1 MKILSLFALIAQF
14 LPFSV
19 FTDPVKLDVR
29 IPENSKGLLTLVLY
43 SSSEK
48 FLGENGT
55 LYTFELPP
63 SKTQFE
69 IDLGDLSPATYALV
83 AFIDE
88 NGNGQMDKKL
98 LGIPKEPI
106 GFSEA
111 KMQLFGPPSF
121 EKASFKVPTKSSIE
135 LVIERH

>member
-1 MKILSLFALIAQF
+1 MKILAFLVALAQL
-14 LPFSV
+14 LPVSV
-19 FTDPVKLDVR
+19 FADPVKLHVSV
-29 IPENSKGLLTLVLY
+29 PKNSSGVLTIVVY
-43 SSSEK
+43 TRPAD
-48 FLGENGT
+48 FLGENGK
-55 LYTFELPP
+55 LYTFELPH

-69 IDLGDLSPATYALV
+69 IDLGNLSPATYALV
-83 AFIDE
+83 GFIDE
-88 NGNGQMDKKL
+88 NGNGQLDKKL

-121 EKASFKVPTKSSIE
+121 EKASFRVPEKTSIQ

>member
-1 MKILSLFALIAQF
+1 MKILSLFVVIAHL

-19 FTDPVKLDVR
+19 FTDPVKLNVR
-29 IPENSKGLLTLVLY
+29 IPENSKGRLTLVLY
-43 SSSEK
+43 SSSDD

-88 NGNGQMDKKL
+88 NGNDQMDKKL
-98 LGIPKEPI
+98 FGIPKEPI

-121 EKASFKVPTKSSIE
+121 EKASFNVPTKSSIE

>member
-14 LPFSV
+14 LPLSV
-19 FTDPVKLDVR
+19 FTDPVKLNVR
-29 IPENSKGLLTLVLY
+29 IPENSKGQLTLVLY
-43 SSSEK
+43 RNPDD
-48 FLGENGT
+48 FLSENGV

-63 SKTQFE
+63 SKTAFE

-106 GFSEA
+106 GFSGA
-111 KMQLFGPPSF
+111 TMQLFGPPSF
-121 EKASFKVPTKSSIE
+121 EKASFKVPTESSIE

>member
-1 MKILSLFALIAQF
+1 MKILALFIFIAQ
-14 LPFSV
+14 LLS
-19 FTDPVKLDVR
+19 TSAIADPVKLDVSV
-29 IPENSKGLLTLVLY
+29 PKNSKGILTLVLY
-43 SSSEK
+43 SSPDD